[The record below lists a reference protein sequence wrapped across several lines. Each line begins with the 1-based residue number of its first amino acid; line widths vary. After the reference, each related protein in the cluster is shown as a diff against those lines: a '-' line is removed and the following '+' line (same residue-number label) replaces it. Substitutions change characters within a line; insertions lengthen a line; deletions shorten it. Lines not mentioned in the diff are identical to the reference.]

1 MVSLLREFLIQT
13 RNRDGA
19 WPYLPGR
26 QSRLEPTC
34 WAALAL
40 GDAQARQTMVS
51 WQQPTGLIVEP
62 ANQSVNYAFNGL
74 AALTVATHSPDH
86 TAKLA
91 TALIAAKGAIL
102 ADHPQV
108 RLDSSLQGWPWYDG
122 TFSWVEPT
130 SWCTLALKKLARDA
144 SGSAA
149 RVNEAERLLIDRA
162 CKDGGWNY
170 GNSEVYQ
177 KQLPAHVPPTAIA
190 VLAMQNR
197 IQDPKV
203 GAAISVLRQQA
214 PREGS
219 TLALALCWLALTA
232 VQSATDDL
240 THRLR
245 QRVDVALSLGNICAI
260 AMMAYVLNLA
270 DGPAARPE
278 PFVL

>member
-1 MVSLLREFLIQT
+1 MVPLLREFLVQT

-19 WPYLPGR
+19 WPYLAGR

-40 GDAQARQTMVS
+40 GDDQARRTMVS

-62 ANQSVNYAFNGL
+62 ANQSVNYAFNGF
-74 AALTVATHSPDH
+74 AALAVATHSPDH
-86 TAKLA
+86 AAKLT
-91 TALIAAKGAIL
+91 TALIAAKGAIV

-108 RLDSSLQGWPWYDG
+108 QAGLEHSRVAVVRRHVQLGRTNLLVHAGAQEARAGRKRQRGARERSRA
-122 TFSWVEPT
+122 
-130 SWCTLALKKLARDA
+130 AL
-144 SGSAA
+144 
-149 RVNEAERLLIDRA
+149 VDRA

-170 GNSEVYQ
+170 GNSEVYRQ
-177 KQLPAHVPPTAIA
+177 QLPAHVPPTAIA

-197 IQDPKV
+197 VQDPKV

-232 VQSATDDL
+232 VQSATDDSR
-240 THRLR
+240 TGFVNGSTSR
-245 QRVDVALSLGNICAI
+245 S
-260 AMMAYVLNLA
+260 VLVTSA
-270 DGPAARPE
+270 PSR
-278 PFVL
+278 